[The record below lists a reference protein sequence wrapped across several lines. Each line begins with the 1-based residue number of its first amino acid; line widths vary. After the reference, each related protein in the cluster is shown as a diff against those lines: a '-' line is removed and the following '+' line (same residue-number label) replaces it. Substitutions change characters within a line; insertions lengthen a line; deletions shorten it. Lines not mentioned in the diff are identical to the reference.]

1 MLFSETVR
9 KIKQKFSNFLT
20 TLSIFFVLMSKR
32 PDVKGRKKRITG
44 KLKIKKCL
52 NCQLLTQREEKLNS
66 LQTEK
71 QTHCFVLTVIL
82 IIKFDKRAK
91 R

>member
-1 MLFSETVR
+1 MLLSETVN
-9 KIKQKFSNFLT
+9 KIQQKFSNFLLT
-20 TLSIFFVLMSKR
+20 TLSIFFALMSKR

-44 KLKIKKCL
+44 KLKKCL
-52 NCQLLTQREEKLNS
+52 NCQLLTQREKKLNS
-66 LQTEK
+66 LQIEK
-71 QTHCFVLTVIL
+71 QTHCFVLTVIV